1 MERLKN
7 LKRGIEDIEK
17 SEGNQMTRNC
27 VKYKVCSRTD
37 FVVGYTGQSA
47 IKIRKLLNSLIPGVL
62 FIDEAYSLLN
72 HKDDLYG
79 YKVLVVLMEY
89 MSRYKDNLA
98 IIFGGY

>member
-1 MERLKN
+1 
-7 LKRGIEDIEK
+7 
-17 SEGNQMTRNC
+17 MTRNC

-47 IKIRKLLNSLIPGVL
+47 IKTRKLLNSLIPGVL